1 LTGVAAHA
9 YRSVPLAESHDVSR
23 FSCGV
28 EELDDWLRNNAT
40 HAAAMNTAR
49 TFVWAEADGVVVAYY
64 SLAGHQVVREEMPHR
79 LARGSPNQIPSVLIG
94 KLALGRTLQGGEL
107 GASLLV
113 DALSRVL
120 VATQQVAARLVVVDA
135 INERAVGYYEHFGFL
150 RTAPDNFRLLRKV
163 SDIAADFS
171 AP

>member
-1 LTGVAAHA
+1 M
-9 YRSVPLAESHDVSR
+9 PLAESHDVSR
-23 FSCGV
+23 FSSGV
-28 EELDDWLRNNAT
+28 DELDGWLRNYAT

-49 TFVWAEADGVVVAYY
+49 TFVWAAADGVVVAYY

-79 LARGSPNQIPSVLIG
+79 LARGSPSQIPSVLIG
-94 KLALGRTLQGGEL
+94 KLALDRTLQGGDRKL

-113 DALSRVL
+113 DALHRVL

-135 INERAVGYYEHFGFL
+135 IDEQAVGYYEHFGFL
-150 RTAPDNFRLLRKV
+150 RTAPDSFRLVRKV
-163 SDIAADFS
+163 SDVAADFA

>member
-1 LTGVAAHA
+1 M
-9 YRSVPLAESHDVSR
+9 PLAESHDVSK

-64 SLAGHQVVREEMPHR
+64 SLSGHQVVREEMPHR

-94 KLALGRTLQGGEL
+94 KLALGRTLQGGERKL

-135 INERAVGYYEHFGFL
+135 IDERAVGYYEHFGFL
-150 RTAPDNFRLLRKV
+150 RTAPDSFRLVRKV

-171 AP
+171 AAQPGRVKDS